1 MYPRVYEGVRASG
14 KLGKRRCG
22 GSFLLREGMSER
34 GVPAEIGGI
43 NAKQNIL
50 LFYYYILFQYFIFSG
65 EVAEIKP

>member
-1 MYPRVYEGVRASG
+1 
-14 KLGKRRCG
+14 
-22 GSFLLREGMSER
+22 MSER
-34 GVPAEIGGI
+34 GVPVEIGGI